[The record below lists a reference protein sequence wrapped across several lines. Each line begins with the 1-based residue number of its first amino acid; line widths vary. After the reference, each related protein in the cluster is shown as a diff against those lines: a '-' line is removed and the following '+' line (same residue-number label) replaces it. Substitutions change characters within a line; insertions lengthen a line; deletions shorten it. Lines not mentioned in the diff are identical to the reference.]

1 MGMTPYNDT
10 EYYRYDEDLN
20 IVDPYGVVIQR
31 RDKDND
37 TWLWTS
43 AGERRNQEKENFAK
57 RMNSNMD
64 LLGDVNS
71 LFRVANNLSYYD
83 WSKREYVNTSAM
95 SMADELKYR
104 NDTGQWGQ
112 ESNLNYLFNS
122 ITTVHPHAYAT
133 NSNKIYQNQ
142 TYGAFNGINDGL
154 DDLSLYE
161 KHLVG
166 KSDGYLRAFQSA
178 ARLADK
184 RRLAEQDAITQ
195 AATSG
200 SFAGTPWEKNG
211 QTGSLIN
218 L

>member
-1 MGMTPYNDT
+1 MSNNVALVHMVQACHEVYIQPY
-10 EYYRYDEDLN
+10 
-20 IVDPYGVVIQR
+20 IQHS
-31 RDKDND
+31 
-37 TWLWTS
+37 LPTS
-43 AGERRNQEKENFAK
+43 LSKQILA
-57 RMNSNMD
+57 SN
-64 LLGDVNS
+64 
-71 LFRVANNLSYYD
+71 NN
-83 WSKREYVNTSAM
+83 
-95 SMADELKYR
+95 
-104 NDTGQWGQ
+104 
-112 ESNLNYLFNS
+112 
-122 ITTVHPHAYAT
+122 
-133 NSNKIYQNQ
+133 
-142 TYGAFNGINDGL
+142 
-154 DDLSLYE
+154 LYE